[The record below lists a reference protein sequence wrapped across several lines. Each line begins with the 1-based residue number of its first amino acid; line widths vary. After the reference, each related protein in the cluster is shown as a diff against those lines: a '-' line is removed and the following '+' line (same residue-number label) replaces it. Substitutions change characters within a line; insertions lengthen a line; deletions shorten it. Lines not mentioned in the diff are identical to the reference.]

1 MNLKTI
7 PLWIVANP
15 IVSAATILVITAFFA
30 LQLPRLE
37 IDASAEGLMVQNDPA
52 RTYYEEIKKKFG
64 SDNLT
69 VVVIKAK
76 DVFSQEVLQT
86 IQRLSNTL
94 QGSPGVSR
102 VESLTTVNNIKGEGD
117 FLNTDPL
124 VGADVP
130 GDSKKLG
137 KIRSDTL
144 GNPIFI
150 NNIVAKDGKVTAIN
164 VYTEA
169 KAGDKTFNTNFVK
182 MVDSLIAKEKHE
194 GVEMYQVGTPLTK
207 VTLGDYIFA
216 DVTSLVPLAIIF
228 LLGTLLISF
237 RSFQACVIPMI
248 TGLVSIIWV
257 LGLMVLLDIPI
268 NVITAIVPALM
279 IAIGFTED
287 THMISEYHNKLEVGM
302 AKMDALREMSTE

>member
-15 IVSAATILVITAFFA
+15 IVSAVIILVITAFFA

-117 FLNTDPL
+117 F
-124 VGADVP
+124 VFVAEVP
-130 GDSKKLG
+130 GPEYGPLG
-137 KIRSDTL
+137 GRRRPRRFKETRK
-144 GNPIFI
+144 NP
-150 NNIVAKDGKVTAIN
+150 
-164 VYTEA
+164 
-169 KAGDKTFNTNFVK
+169 
-182 MVDSLIAKEKHE
+182 
-194 GVEMYQVGTPLTK
+194 Q
-207 VTLGDYIFA
+207 
-216 DVTSLVPLAIIF
+216 
-228 LLGTLLISF
+228 
-237 RSFQACVIPMI
+237 
-248 TGLVSIIWV
+248 
-257 LGLMVLLDIPI
+257 
-268 NVITAIVPALM
+268 
-279 IAIGFTED
+279 
-287 THMISEYHNKLEVGM
+287 
-302 AKMDALREMSTE
+302 